1 MTNVKLKL
9 SLFVLRISIFVVMLM
24 WVINMLLNPQSTVAF
39 NSLSGLPDSTVY
51 VVGTIELI
59 LVGGFLL
66 GIFKTT
72 TYGAVLLIQAISV
85 FSLIDRFFK
94 PFAGTNLLL
103 FASLPMLA
111 ACLMLFFLR
120 KKDTFFSLQ

>member
-24 WVINMLLNPQSTVAF
+24 WVINMLLNPQSTIVF
-39 NSLSGLPDSTVY
+39 NNLHSLPDSTVY

-59 LVGGFLL
+59 LIGGFLF